1 MVQLKILKEDSIKG
15 HFHLRL
21 AKRLETKS
29 SSNSHIIHSFHIA
42 QIYMSSTMHIVH
54 HRKYQIVPNLQR
66 NPYTAQNVG

>member
-54 HRKYQIVPNLQR
+54 HRK
-66 NPYTAQNVG
+66 